1 MAAMTLSS
9 SGTPLSGTQVTLS
22 AGGYRAS
29 IASIGASVRSLQFE
43 GRDLI
48 VPFDEDSIRPVYRGA
63 TLVPWPNRVVDGTY
77 ELDGEVQ
84 QLGLTEPARG
94 HALHGLAGWR
104 DYEVREQSE
113 SSATLFVTIPAQ
125 LGYPRRLD
133 IAVTFTLSDA
143 GLHTTVTAT
152 NTGRGT
158 APFGTAPHP
167 YLKAGDGLVNDWTL
181 SLPADEVLT
190 VTEDRLIPTGRASVT
205 EADGG
210 VYDFRTAH
218 RIDDTFIDHAFT
230 GLGRDAEGNT
240 EVRLTAADGSG
251 VVMRWGAECPW
262 VQVHTADRPEPEM
275 NRVGLAVEPMTCP
288 PDAYNSGDDLI
299 LIEPG
304 ESASASWTIA
314 AIQ

>member
-1 MAAMTLSS
+1 MTLPS
-9 SGTPLSGTQVTLS
+9 SGAPLSGTQVSLS
-22 AGGYRAS
+22 AGGYTAT
-29 IASIGASVRSLQFE
+29 IASIGASLRLLQFE
-43 GRDLI
+43 GRDLV
-48 VPFDEDSIRPVYRGA
+48 VPFDEDAIRPVYRGA

-77 ELDGEVQ
+77 ELDGETQ
-84 QLGLTEPARG
+84 QLGLTEPERG
-94 HALHGLAGWR
+94 HALHGLAGWL

-113 SSATLFVTIPAQ
+113 SSATLGVTIPAQ

-133 IAVTFTLSDA
+133 IAVTFTLSEA
-143 GLHTTVTAT
+143 GLETTVTAT
-152 NTGRGT
+152 NTGRGV

-167 YLKAGDGLVNDWTL
+167 YLRAGDGLVNEWTL

-210 VYDFRTAH
+210 VYDFRSSR

-230 GLGRDAEGNT
+230 GLSRDGDGAT

-251 VVMRWGAECPW
+251 VAMRWGAECPW

-288 PDAYNSGDDLI
+288 PDAFNSGDDLI

-304 ESASASWTIA
+304 ESASASWAIA
-314 AIQ
+314 AI